1 MIPIARDPRPI
12 SSPPA
17 TSFGRIGSQPI
28 AVTAA
33 ALVLILAGVAGIAL
47 SRAYSGQS
55 PETDRAAAVRA
66 LQARAA
72 QASEQLAEKTKGL
85 EQTQQDSIDQLQV
98 MQDQLQTVRR
108 QLAAQQADTKR
119 LTDQISSLS
128 EAVDGLRQSF
138 ASAQSTD
145 SPAPAAR
152 NRSFRSRGHTARTGH
167 RRVRSSG

>member
-1 MIPIARDPRPI
+1 M
-12 SSPPA
+12 SSLA
-17 TSFGRIGSQPI
+17 RIGSQPI

-47 SRAYSGQS
+47 SRAYTGQA
-55 PETDRAAAVRA
+55 PETDRAVAART

-108 QLAAQQADTKR
+108 LLATQQADTKR
-119 LTDQISSLS
+119 LTEQVSSLS

-138 ASAQSTD
+138 ASAQSAD
-145 SPAPAAR
+145 SSPAPAAH
-152 NRSFRSRGHTARTGH
+152 NRSVRTRAH
-167 RRVRSSG
+167 ATRRHAKSHS